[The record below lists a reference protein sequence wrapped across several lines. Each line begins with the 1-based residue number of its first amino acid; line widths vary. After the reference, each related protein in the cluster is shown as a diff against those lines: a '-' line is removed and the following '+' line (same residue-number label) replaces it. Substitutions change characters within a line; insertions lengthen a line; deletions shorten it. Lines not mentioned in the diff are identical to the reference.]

1 MLSPDTAP
9 SADEDTIWPDRM
21 ASLAL
26 PLLDAAT
33 VAAARCHAWIGRG
46 DKHAADHAAVEAMRA
61 HLSTVPGHGVVVIGE
76 GEKDKAPMLFA
87 GEEIGCGHG
96 PEFDLAVDPLEGTN
110 LCARGWPGAITVLA
124 AAPRHTF
131 APIEGFYMDKLVV
144 GPGARGAIDID
155 APIEDNLA
163 TVAAALGRKP
173 ADLRVAVLAKPRHVD
188 LIARIRAT
196 GAGVV
201 EIPDGDVMAG
211 LASLV
216 PGGGIDLSAGI
227 GGAPE
232 GVITAC
238 AVRLLG
244 GDMQGKLA
252 PQNDDERRMV
262 EAAGELGRV
271 YALDDLS
278 ESPSGRTA
286 TTSKASSSPV
296 TRACCGLAAP
306 SGIDTGGSLPPWRE
320 TPVARNQIEGGA
332 GVFFIGAG
340 RVKPQR
346 MPPGPMALPPKRSA
360 LDSKSDPPPPPVS

>member
-1 MLSPDTAP
+1 MLSEPDAP
-9 SADEDTIWPDRM
+9 WQDRM

-46 DKHAADHAAVEAMRA
+46 DKNAADHAAVEAMRS

-76 GEKDKAPMLFA
+76 GEKDDAPMLYA
-87 GEEIGCGHG
+87 GEEIGCGDG

-124 AAPRHTF
+124 AAPRRTF
-131 APIEGFYMDKLVV
+131 PPIVGFYMDKLVV
-144 GPGARGAIDID
+144 GPSAHGAIDIE
-155 APIEDNLA
+155 APIEDNLMN
-163 TVAAALGRKP
+163 VAAAQGVKVSHLK
-173 ADLRVAVLAKPRHVD
+173 VAVLAKPRHAD
-188 LIARIRAT
+188 LIARIRAA

-216 PGGGIDLSAGI
+216 PGGGIDLSVGI

-244 GDMQGKLA
+244 GDMQGKPA
-252 PQNDDERRMV
+252 PQGDDERQMV
-262 EAAGELGRV
+262 SDAGELGRV
-271 YALDDLS
+271 YMLDDLS
-278 ESPSGRTA
+278 ESDDGIFVASG
-286 TTSKASSSPV
+286 V
-296 TRACCGLAAP
+296 T
-306 SGIDTGGSLPPWRE
+306 GS
-320 TPVARNQIEGGA
+320 V
-332 GVFFIGAG
+332 
-340 RVKPQR
+340 
-346 MPPGPMALPPKRSA
+346 ALPGVTLAGDGFHVQSVLITRDQGLLRIGSTIP
-360 LDSKSDPPPPPVS
+360 D

>member
-1 MLSPDTAP
+1 
-9 SADEDTIWPDRM
+9 
-21 ASLAL
+21 
-26 PLLDAAT
+26 
-33 VAAARCHAWIGRG
+33 
-46 DKHAADHAAVEAMRA
+46 
-61 HLSTVPGHGVVVIGE
+61 
-76 GEKDKAPMLFA
+76 MLFA
-87 GEEIGCGHG
+87 GEEIGCGRG

-131 APIEGFYMDKLVV
+131 APIVGFYMDKLVV
-144 GPGARGAIDID
+144 GPRAHGAIDIE
-155 APIEDNLA
+155 APIEDNL
-163 TVAAALGRKP
+163 TSVAAALGVRVPSLK
-173 ADLRVAVLAKPRHVD
+173 VAVLAKPRHVE

-244 GDMQGKLA
+244 GDMQGTPA
-252 PQNDDERRMV
+252 PQSEEERQMV

-271 YALDDLS
+271 FALDDLS
-278 ESPSGRTA
+278 ESDDGIFVASGVTGSTA
-286 TTSKASSSPV
+286 LPGV
-296 TRACCGLAAP
+296 TVTPDGFHVQSVLITRDQGL
-306 SGIDTGGSLPPWRE
+306 LR
-320 TPVARNQIEGGA
+320 
-332 GVFFIGAG
+332 IGAN
-340 RVKPQR
+340 VPE
-346 MPPGPMALPPKRSA
+346 
-360 LDSKSDPPPPPVS
+360 

>member
-1 MLSPDTAP
+1 MTSPTDAP
-9 SADEDTIWPDRM
+9 WPDRM

-33 VAAARCHAWIGRG
+33 VAAARCYAWIGRG
-46 DKHAADHAAVEAMRA
+46 DKNAADHAAVEAMRG
-61 HLSTVPGHGVVVIGE
+61 HLSTVPGRGVVVIGE
-76 GEKDKAPMLFA
+76 GEKDEAPMLFA
-87 GEEIGCGHG
+87 GEEIGTGTG
-96 PEFDLAVDPLEGTN
+96 PEFDMAVDPLEGTN

-131 APIEGFYMDKLVV
+131 APIVGFYMDKLVV
-144 GPGARGAIDID
+144 GPAGRGAIDID

-163 TVAAALGRKP
+163 SVAAAQGVKVASLQ
-173 ADLRVAVLAKPRHVD
+173 VAVLAKPRHVE
-188 LIARIRAT
+188 LIKRIRAT

-211 LASLV
+211 LASLI

-244 GDMQGKLA
+244 GDMQGKAA
-252 PQNDDERRMV
+252 PQSEEERQMV

-271 YALDDLS
+271 YHLGDLAESDDGIFVASGVTGSVAL
-278 ESPSGRTA
+278 PG
-286 TTSKASSSPV
+286 V
-296 TRACCGLAAP
+296 T
-306 SGIDTGGSLPPWRE
+306 
-320 TPVARNQIEGGA
+320 
-332 GVFFIGAG
+332 IGADG
-340 RVKPQR
+340 FHVHSVLITRDQGLLRIACTVP
-346 MPPGPMALPPKRSA
+346 A
-360 LDSKSDPPPPPVS
+360 

>member
-1 MLSPDTAP
+1 MLTDAGPTP
-9 SADEDTIWPDRM
+9 EDEDAAWSDRM

-46 DKHAADHAAVEAMRA
+46 DKNAADHAAVEAMRA

-76 GEKDKAPMLFA
+76 GEKDDAPMLFA
-87 GEEIGCGHG
+87 GEEIGCGRG

-131 APIEGFYMDKLVV
+131 APIVGFYMDKLVV
-144 GPGARGAIDID
+144 GPRAHGAIDIE
-155 APIEDNLA
+155 APIEDNL
-163 TVAAALGRKP
+163 TSVAAALGVRVPSLK
-173 ADLRVAVLAKPRHVD
+173 VAVLAKPRHVE

-244 GDMQGKLA
+244 GDMQGTPA
-252 PQNDDERRMV
+252 PQSEEERQMV

-271 YALDDLS
+271 FALDDLS
-278 ESPSGRTA
+278 ESDDGIFVASGVTGSTA
-286 TTSKASSSPV
+286 LPGV
-296 TRACCGLAAP
+296 TVTPDGFHVQSVLITRDQGL
-306 SGIDTGGSLPPWRE
+306 LR
-320 TPVARNQIEGGA
+320 
-332 GVFFIGAG
+332 IGAN
-340 RVKPQR
+340 VPE
-346 MPPGPMALPPKRSA
+346 
-360 LDSKSDPPPPPVS
+360 

>member
-1 MLSPDTAP
+1 MPDSTDAL
-9 SADEDTIWPDRM
+9 WPDRM

-33 VAAARCHAWIGRG
+33 VAAARCYSWIGRG
-46 DKHAADHAAVEAMRA
+46 DKNAADHAAVEAMRG
-61 HLSTVPGHGVVVIGE
+61 HLSTVPGRGVVVIGE

-87 GEEIGCGHG
+87 GEEIGTGTG
-96 PEFDLAVDPLEGTN
+96 PEFDMAVDPLEGTN

-131 APIEGFYMDKLVV
+131 APIVGFYMDKLVV
-144 GPGARGAIDID
+144 GPAGRGAIDIN

-163 TVAAALGRKP
+163 SVAAAQGVKVSSLQ
-173 ADLRVAVLAKPRHVD
+173 VAVLAKPRHVE
-188 LIARIRAT
+188 LIARIRST

-211 LASLV
+211 LASLI

-244 GDMQGKLA
+244 GDMQGKPA
-252 PQNDDERRMV
+252 PQSDEERQLV
-262 EAAGELGRV
+262 ADAGELGRV
-271 YALDDLS
+271 FMLEDLAESDDGIFVA
-278 ESPSGRTA
+278 SG
-286 TTSKASSSPV
+286 V
-296 TRACCGLAAP
+296 T
-306 SGIDTGGSLPPWRE
+306 GS
-320 TPVARNQIEGGA
+320 V
-332 GVFFIGAG
+332 
-340 RVKPQR
+340 
-346 MPPGPMALPPKRSA
+346 ALPGVTIAADGFHVQSVLITRDQGLLRIGCTVK
-360 LDSKSDPPPPPVS
+360 D

>member
-1 MLSPDTAP
+1 MVISDIAASPNEDDAP
-9 SADEDTIWPDRM
+9 WTDRM

-76 GEKDKAPMLFA
+76 GLKDEAPMLYA

-96 PEFDLAVDPLEGTN
+96 PDFDLAVDPLEGTN

-124 AAPRHTF
+124 AAPRRTF
-131 APIEGFYMDKLVV
+131 APIVGFYMDKLVV
-144 GPGARGAIDID
+144 GPAGKGAVDIE
-155 APIEDNLA
+155 APIEDNLGN
-163 TVAAALGRKP
+163 VASALGVKVSG
-173 ADLRVAVLAKPRHVD
+173 LKVAVLAKPRHVD
-188 LIARIRAT
+188 LIARIRAA

-211 LASLV
+211 LAALV

-244 GDMQGKLA
+244 GDMQGKAA
-252 PQNDDERRMV
+252 PQSDEERQMV
-262 EAAGELGRV
+262 ADAGELGRV
-271 YALDDLS
+271 FSLADLS
-278 ESPSGRTA
+278 GSDDGIFVASGVTGSTA
-286 TTSKASSSPV
+286 LPGVSVSRGTYHVQSV
-296 TRACCGLAAP
+296 LITRDQGL
-306 SGIDTGGSLPPWRE
+306 LR
-320 TPVARNQIEGGA
+320 
-332 GVFFIGAG
+332 IGAT
-340 RVKPQR
+340 VQE
-346 MPPGPMALPPKRSA
+346 
-360 LDSKSDPPPPPVS
+360 

>member
-1 MLSPDTAP
+1 MTSPSDAL
-9 SADEDTIWPDRM
+9 WPDRM

-46 DKHAADHAAVEAMRA
+46 DKNAADHAAVEAMRG
-61 HLSTVPGHGVVVIGE
+61 HLSTVPGRGVVVIGE

-87 GEEIGCGHG
+87 GEEIGTGTG
-96 PEFDLAVDPLEGTN
+96 PEFDMAVDPLEGTN

-131 APIEGFYMDKLVV
+131 APIVGFYMDKLVV
-144 GPGARGAIDID
+144 GPAGRGAIDIN
-155 APIEDNLA
+155 ASIEENMA
-163 TVAAALGRKP
+163 NVAAAQGVKVSSLQ
-173 ADLRVAVLAKPRHVD
+173 VAVLAKPRHVE

-211 LASLV
+211 LASLI

-244 GDMQGKLA
+244 GDMQGKPA
-252 PQNDDERRMV
+252 PQNEEERQMV
-262 EAAGELGRV
+262 ADAGELGRV
-271 YALDDLS
+271 YHLEDLAESDDGIFVA
-278 ESPSGRTA
+278 SG
-286 TTSKASSSPV
+286 V
-296 TRACCGLAAP
+296 T
-306 SGIDTGGSLPPWRE
+306 GS
-320 TPVARNQIEGGA
+320 V
-332 GVFFIGAG
+332 
-340 RVKPQR
+340 
-346 MPPGPMALPPKRSA
+346 ALPGVTIAADGFHVQSVLITRDQG
-360 LDSKSDPPPPPVS
+360 LLRIGCTVRD

>member
-1 MLSPDTAP
+1 MLNPPDA
-9 SADEDTIWPDRM
+9 AWQDRM

-76 GEKDKAPMLFA
+76 GEKDNAPMLYA
-87 GEEIGCGHG
+87 GEEIGGGPG

-131 APIEGFYMDKLVV
+131 APIVGFYMDKLVV
-144 GPGARGAIDID
+144 GPGGRGAIDIE
-155 APIEDNLA
+155 APIEENLA
-163 TVAAALGRKP
+163 TVAAAQGVKVSSLQ
-173 ADLRVAVLAKPRHVD
+173 VAVLAKPRHVE
-188 LIARIRAT
+188 LISRIRAT

-211 LASLV
+211 LAALV

-244 GDMQGKLA
+244 GDMQGKPA
-252 PQNDDERRMV
+252 PQSDEERQLV
-262 EAAGELGRV
+262 ADADELGRV
-271 YALDDLS
+271 YNLDDLS
-278 ESPSGRTA
+278 ESDDGIFVASG
-286 TTSKASSSPV
+286 V
-296 TRACCGLAAP
+296 T
-306 SGIDTGGSLPPWRE
+306 GS
-320 TPVARNQIEGGA
+320 T
-332 GVFFIGAG
+332 
-340 RVKPQR
+340 
-346 MPPGPMALPPKRSA
+346 ALPGVTIAADGYHVQSVLITRDQGLLRIGCTVK
-360 LDSKSDPPPPPVS
+360 D

>member
-1 MLSPDTAP
+1 MLSDSDAP
-9 SADEDTIWPDRM
+9 WPDRM

-46 DKHAADHAAVEAMRA
+46 DKNAADHAAVEAMRA

-76 GEKDKAPMLFA
+76 GEKDNAPMLYA
-87 GEEIGCGHG
+87 GEEIGGGFG

-131 APIEGFYMDKLVV
+131 APIAGFYMDKLVV
-144 GPGARGAIDID
+144 GPGAHGAIDIE

-163 TVAAALGRKP
+163 SVAKALGVKVSS
-173 ADLRVAVLAKPRHVD
+173 LTVAVLVKPRHVD
-188 LIARIRAT
+188 LITRIRAT

-211 LASLV
+211 LAALV

-244 GDMQGKLA
+244 GDMQGKSA
-252 PQNDDERRMV
+252 PQSDEERQLV
-262 EAAGELGRV
+262 TDAGELGRV

-278 ESPSGRTA
+278 ESDDGIFVASG
-286 TTSKASSSPV
+286 V
-296 TRACCGLAAP
+296 T
-306 SGIDTGGSLPPWRE
+306 GS
-320 TPVARNQIEGGA
+320 T
-332 GVFFIGAG
+332 
-340 RVKPQR
+340 
-346 MPPGPMALPPKRSA
+346 ALPGVTVSTDAFHIRSFHVQSV
-360 LDSKSDPPPPPVS
+360 LITRDQGLLRIGSTVPE

>member
-1 MLSPDTAP
+1 MLSPTDAP
-9 SADEDTIWPDRM
+9 WPDRM

-76 GEKDKAPMLFA
+76 GEKDNAPMLFA
-87 GEEIGCGHG
+87 GEEIGSGFG
-96 PEFDLAVDPLEGTN
+96 PDFDLAVDPLEGTN

-131 APIEGFYMDKLVV
+131 APIVGFYMDKLVV
-144 GPGARGAIDID
+144 GPAARGAIDIE
-155 APIEDNLA
+155 APIEENLS
-163 TVAAALGRKP
+163 TVAAALGVKVSS
-173 ADLRVAVLAKPRHVD
+173 LQVAVLAKPRHVE

-244 GDMQGKLA
+244 GDMQGKPA
-252 PQNDDERRMV
+252 PQSDEERQMV
-262 EAAGELGRV
+262 TDAGELGRV
-271 YALDDLS
+271 YDRDDLS
-278 ESPSGRTA
+278 ESDDGIFVASG
-286 TTSKASSSPV
+286 V
-296 TRACCGLAAP
+296 T
-306 SGIDTGGSLPPWRE
+306 GS
-320 TPVARNQIEGGA
+320 T
-332 GVFFIGAG
+332 
-340 RVKPQR
+340 
-346 MPPGPMALPPKRSA
+346 ALPGVTIA
-360 LDSKSDPPPPPVS
+360 SDGFHVQSVLITRDQGLLRIGCTVPE

>member
-1 MLSPDTAP
+1 MLSPETDG
-9 SADEDTIWPDRM
+9 SWSDRM

-46 DKHAADHAAVEAMRA
+46 DKIAADHAAVEAMRA

-76 GEKDKAPMLFA
+76 GEKDNAPMLFA
-87 GEEIGCGHG
+87 GEEIGCGLG

-131 APIEGFYMDKLVV
+131 APIVGFYMDKLVV
-144 GPGARGAIDID
+144 GPEARGAIDIE
-155 APIEDNLA
+155 APIEDNMA
-163 TVAAALGRKP
+163 TVAAALGIKV
-173 ADLRVAVLAKPRHVD
+173 AALQVAVLAKPRHAE

-244 GDMQGKLA
+244 GDMQGKPA
-252 PQNDDERRMV
+252 PQSDEERQMV
-262 EAAGELGRV
+262 TDAGELGRV
-271 YALDDLS
+271 YSLDDLS
-278 ESPSGRTA
+278 ESDDGIFVASG
-286 TTSKASSSPV
+286 V
-296 TRACCGLAAP
+296 T
-306 SGIDTGGSLPPWRE
+306 GS
-320 TPVARNQIEGGA
+320 T
-332 GVFFIGAG
+332 
-340 RVKPQR
+340 
-346 MPPGPMALPPKRSA
+346 ALPGVTIATDGYHVQSVLITRDQGLLRIGSTVR
-360 LDSKSDPPPPPVS
+360 LETT